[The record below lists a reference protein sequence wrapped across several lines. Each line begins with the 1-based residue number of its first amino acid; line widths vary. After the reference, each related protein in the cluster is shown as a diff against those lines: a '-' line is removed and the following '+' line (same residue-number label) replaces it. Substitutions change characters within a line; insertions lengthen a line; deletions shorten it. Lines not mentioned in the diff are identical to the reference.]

1 MKGFC
6 SPQCVHA
13 PAATA
18 LDAARVYW
26 GRSEQ
31 VYEELCDIL
40 PLIAT

>member
-6 SPQCVHA
+6 SPQSVCA
-13 PAATA
+13 PASTA